1 MTYWLSIVWLTIEG
15 ERKMKQE
22 RERVIFIWSHQK
34 LILELGRKWGKG
46 GIEVKWLKG
55 PSTYIC
61 LPPND
66 LFYLYICRSDYSQQI
81 LFVESMKHEPMS
93 RRKMKNIEIRQ
104 GQGQGQ
110 VILLE
115 AINFYSFGVL
125 SWINLSNHIII
136 IFVIYIKWMNKEK
149 SNNIVSVVC

>member
-1 MTYWLSIVWLTIEG
+1 MTYWLSIVLLTREG
-15 ERKMKQE
+15 ERKRKEE

-61 LPPND
+61 LPPNN
-66 LFYLYICRSDYSQQI
+66 LFYLYICRSDYRQQI

-93 RRKMKNIEIRQ
+93 RRKMKNIEIGQ